1 MSSKRTAI
9 VTGASQGIG
18 AAAVEAL
25 VNAGYNVVA
34 TSRTVNQ
41 SLTAS
46 PNLVLVAGDIGKK
59 ETAAKVAAAAVEKF
73 GSIDLLVTNAGI
85 FSTKIRR
92 CGEHHRGARR
102 SADRGRERGGPD
114 DHQGRT
120 ERGDQKPGD

>member
-41 SLTAS
+41 SLTAA

-59 ETAAKVAAAAVEKF
+59 ETAVKVAAAAVEKF
-73 GSIDLLVTNAGI
+73 GSIDLLVT
-85 FSTKIRR
+85 K
-92 CGEHHRGARR
+92 
-102 SADRGRERGGPD
+102 
-114 DHQGRT
+114 
-120 ERGDQKPGD
+120 RGDILHEAFHHLHNR